1 MEPPTYSTRSKRKS
15 NELESNSPPSKKS
28 RTSLDHLPS
37 SPLSSPSSTSADAV
51 LAPSPMD
58 SENLDL
64 DASIPLRGGFRGRG
78 RGRGRIRGG
87 GRMAKNGNAKI
98 PISKLG
104 VEVNA
109 GMAGGKTFR
118 GRGGHRVKKS
128 SNARIQSLYHRKQLL
143 KTQYKQVAL
152 LQRAALDVISD
163 KSLQEMSDNPKYHET
178 LPEFQIVSEQLA
190 ARYAERVALLEAQ
203 RAVQLQYVEKQR
215 VLGEEYT
222 KGVYETHVELI
233 KEKYDLMIKRRLI
246 EEHQQMEMRS
256 GADSPS
262 QHNFDQSH
270 IKRIPEEIFIHPADA
285 WANGGRAAQLAA
297 EAEKEKSK
305 KRGGRGKKS
314 TKTSASPYKPLDIL
328 MPDETEVAPKK
339 TSLYQPAT
347 SLSLATT
354 MDGDSAAPTPA
365 ELTEQE
371 DVDELETDKF
381 GVYIPNKARPRN
393 GDPPNNRI
401 VVEPP
406 FTFDEDEI
414 GIRHHHYKKYNK
426 NDLPTFIGMDPS
438 PQPKTFHYDPWV
450 RNHHS
455 TNNRPEDLDQT
466 IVETHKLHPTL
477 GLPVKGSIN
486 PTLTT
491 RSDWSKPVAETK
503 PVVFIVETQD
513 EESLKPRL
521 ETSRSAWMARTE
533 REFADLGDQLKMAES
548 LEAIGLRDPI
558 LRPIEERVEP
568 QIIGKVSDAL
578 LQAVSEA
585 MNVPSKPAPSTSSI
599 RANSTAPPTSVP
611 GTPAPAPAPA
621 PAPTQRTQGYDPVR
635 DTGYSPHVRRSP
647 VKTFD
652 LIGNLGILSDAV
664 ELHEAAKLRGG
675 LPQPIMPAPRPM
687 QQIQYTFS
695 QPEFYRPAPA
705 FVPPPP
711 HMNLPP
717 PLPMTLPPPP
727 QPPQQQTQFFQY
739 AGPPQGQGGPHN
751 RYKEILPAPPQR
763 RVQTTPLPVPGN
775 SGFNPFING
784 SGYASGSGRGI

>member
-15 NELESNSPPSKKS
+15 SELEPNSPPLSKKS
-28 RTSLDHLPS
+28 RTSLDLPPS
-37 SPLSSPSSTSADAV
+37 SPLSSPSSTSADPV
-51 LAPSPMD
+51 LAQSSMD

-64 DASIPLRGGFRGRG
+64 DANIPPRGGFRGRG

-87 GRMAKNGNAKI
+87 GRVGRNGTAKI
-98 PISKLG
+98 P
-104 VEVNA
+104 VARA
-109 GMAGGKTFR
+109 GGAEILAGAAGGKATR

-152 LQRAALDVISD
+152 LQRVALDVISD
-163 KSLQEMSDNPKYHET
+163 KSLQAMSEDPKYHET
-178 LPEFQIVSEQLA
+178 LPEYQMVMDQLA
-190 ARYAERVALLEAQ
+190 ERYEERVALLKEQ
-203 RAVQLQYVEKQR
+203 RRIQLEYAKKQR
-215 VLGEEYT
+215 QFGEDYT
-222 KGVYETHVELI
+222 RGVYETRVELI
-233 KEKYDLMIKRRLI
+233 QEKYDLMIKRRLI
-246 EEHQQMEMRS
+246 EEYQQMEARY

-262 QHNFDQSH
+262 QHNFDHSH
-270 IKRIPEEIFIHPADA
+270 IKRIPEETFIHPADA
-285 WANGGRAAQLAA
+285 WVNGGRAAQLAA
-297 EAEKEKSK
+297 EAEKEKGK

-314 TKTSASPYKPLDIL
+314 TKLPASPFKPLDIM
-328 MPDETEVAPKK
+328 MPDDSEVAPKK
-339 TSLYQPAT
+339 TALYQPAT

-354 MDGDSAAPTPA
+354 VDGDSAAPTPA

-371 DVDELETDKF
+371 DADELETDKF

-406 FTFDEDEI
+406 FTFDPDEI

-503 PVVFIVETQD
+503 PVVFVVETRD
-513 EESLKPRL
+513 DESLKPKY

-558 LRPIEERVEP
+558 LRPIEKKVEP
-568 QIIGKVSDAL
+568 QIIGKISDDL
-578 LQAVSEA
+578 MEAVSEA
-585 MNVPSKPAPSTSSI
+585 VNVLNKPVPPTSSSI
-599 RANSTAPPTSVP
+599 RATSTAPPTSIP
-611 GTPAPAPAPA
+611 GT

-635 DTGYSPHVRRSP
+635 DTGYSPHLRRSP
-647 VKTFD
+647 VRTFSNKTLD
-652 LIGNLGILSDAV
+652 ILAN
-664 ELHEAAKLRGG
+664 AAEFHGASVSRGG
-675 LPQPIMPAPRPM
+675 LPQPIIPAPRPM

-695 QPEFYRPAPA
+695 QPEFYRPPPA
-705 FVPPPP
+705 YVPPPP
-711 HMNLPP
+711 HMTLPP

-727 QPPQQQTQFFQY
+727 QPLQQQTQFFQY
-739 AGPPQGQGGPHN
+739 AGPPQAQGGPHN
-751 RYKEILPAPPQR
+751 KYKEILPAPPQPQR
-763 RVQTTPLPVPGN
+763 RVPPPSLPVPRSN
-775 SGFNPFING
+775 GFNPFVNG
-784 SGYASGSGRGI
+784 TGYGNGSGRGP

>member
-1 MEPPTYSTRSKRKS
+1 MKPPTYSTRSKRKS
-15 NELESNSPPSKKS
+15 DEVEPCSPTSKKS
-28 RTSLDHLPS
+28 RTSQDLPPS
-37 SPLSSPSSTSADAV
+37 SPLSSPSSTSADAL
-51 LAPSPMD
+51 LAQSPMD

-64 DASIPLRGGFRGRG
+64 DSNLSFRGGFRGRA
-78 RGRGRIRGG
+78 RGRGRIRGT
-87 GRMAKNGNAKI
+87 GRVGRIGNAKI
-98 PISKLG
+98 PMTKMGG
-104 VEVNA
+104 VDINA
-109 GMAGGKTFR
+109 SVAGGKSSR

-152 LQRAALDVISD
+152 LQRVALDVISD
-163 KSLQEMSDNPKYHET
+163 KSLQAMSEDPKYHET
-178 LPEFQIVSEQLA
+178 LPEYQIVTDQLA
-190 ARYAERVALLEAQ
+190 AKYAERVALLEAH
-203 RAVQLQYVEKQR
+203 RMVQLEYAEKQR
-215 VLGEEYT
+215 LLGEGYT
-222 KGVYETHVELI
+222 RGVYETRVELI

-262 QHNFDQSH
+262 QHNFDHSH

-297 EAEKEKSK
+297 DAEKAQGR

-314 TKTSASPYKPLDIL
+314 TKMPASPFKPLDI
-328 MPDETEVAPKK
+328 MTPDDTEVAPKK

-354 MDGDSAAPTPA
+354 VDGDSAAPTPA

-371 DVDELETDKF
+371 DADELETDKF

-438 PQPKTFHYDPWV
+438 PQPKNFHYDPWV

-486 PTLTT
+486 PTLTV

-503 PVVFIVETQD
+503 PVVFVVETQD
-513 EESLKPRL
+513 EESLKPRF

-533 REFADLGDQLKMAES
+533 REFADLIDQLKMAES

-558 LRPIEERVEP
+558 LRPIEKRVEP
-568 QIIGKVSDAL
+568 EIVGKISDSL
-578 LQAVSEA
+578 IQAVTEA
-585 MNVPSKPAPSTSSI
+585 SNLSSKPLPPVSSL
-599 RANSTAPPTSVP
+599 RATSVP
-611 GTPAPAPAPA
+611 GTPAPA
-621 PAPTQRTQGYDPVR
+621 QRTQGYDPVR
-635 DTGYSPHVRRSP
+635 DTGYSPHLRRSP
-647 VKTFD
+647 VKTFNQV
-652 LIGNLGILSDAV
+652 GNLGILADAA
-664 ELHEAAKLRGG
+664 EIRGAPQYRGG
-675 LPQPIMPAPRPM
+675 LPHPIIPAPRPM
-687 QQIQYTFS
+687 PQMYTYS
-695 QPEFYRPAPA
+695 QPEFYRPGPS
-705 FVPPPP
+705 FVPPPT

-717 PLPMTLPPPP
+717 PLPMTLPPPQP
-727 QPPQQQTQFFQY
+727 QQQQTQFFQY
-739 AGPPQGQGGPHN
+739 AGPPQAPGGPHN
-751 RYKEILPAPPQR
+751 KYKEILPAPPQR
-763 RVQTTPLPVPGN
+763 RVQPTSLAVPRN
-775 SGFNPFING
+775 NGFNPFVNGTGYG
-784 SGYASGSGRGI
+784 SGTGRGP

>member
-15 NELESNSPPSKKS
+15 NELERSSSPSKKS
-28 RTSLDHLPS
+28 RTSLDLPPS

-51 LAPSPMD
+51 LTQSPMD
-58 SENLDL
+58 SENLDI
-64 DASIPLRGGFRGRG
+64 DAGIPLRGGFRGRG
-78 RGRGRIRGG
+78 RGRGKIRGA
-87 GRMAKNGNAKI
+87 GRVRRNGNAKVHV
-98 PISKLG
+98 SKVTDLD
-104 VEVNA
+104 VNA

-152 LQRAALDVISD
+152 LQRAALDTIAD
-163 KSLQEMSDNPKYHET
+163 KSLQATSEDPKYHET
-178 LPEFQIVSEQLA
+178 LPEFVRICDQLVA
-190 ARYAERVALLEAQ
+190 KYEERVALLEAQ
-203 RAVQLQYVEKQR
+203 RTFQLQNAEKQR
-215 VLGEEYT
+215 FLAEQYT
-222 KGVYETHVELI
+222 KGVYETKVDMI
-233 KEKYDLMIKRRLI
+233 KEKYDLIIKRRLI

-262 QHNFDQSH
+262 QHELDFSH
-270 IKRIPEEIFIHPADA
+270 IKRIPEENFIHPADA
-285 WANGGRAAQLAA
+285 WVDGGRATQLAA
-297 EAEKEKSK
+297 EAEKEKGK

-314 TKTSASPYKPLDIL
+314 TKLPASPFKPLDVVN
-328 MPDETEVAPKK
+328 PDETEVAPKK

-354 MDGDSAAPTPA
+354 VDGDSAAPTPT

-371 DVDELETDKF
+371 DADELETDKF

-406 FTFDEDEI
+406 FTFDDDEI

-426 NDLPTFIGMDPS
+426 NDLPTFIGMDPT

-455 TNNRPEDLDQT
+455 TNNRLEDLDQT

-477 GLPVKGSIN
+477 GLPVRGSIN
-486 PTLTT
+486 PTLTM

-503 PVVFIVETQD
+503 PVVFVVETQD
-513 EESLKPRL
+513 EESLKPRF

-533 REFADLGDQLKMAES
+533 REFADLGHQLKMAES

-568 QIIGKVSDAL
+568 QIIGKISDDL
-578 LQAVSEA
+578 LRAVSEA
-585 MNVPSKPAPSTSSI
+585 MNPSRMPAPSITSI
-599 RANSTAPPTSVP
+599 RANSTAPTSVP
-611 GTPAPAPAPA
+611 GT

-635 DTGYSPHVRRSP
+635 DTGYSPHARRSP
-647 VKTFD
+647 VKNINHT
-652 LIGNLGILSDAV
+652 GNLGFLADAA
-664 ELHEAAKLRGG
+664 ELHGASQTRGG
-675 LPQPIMPAPRPM
+675 YPQSITPAPRPM
-687 QQIQYTFS
+687 QQFQHTFP
-695 QPEFYRPAPA
+695 QPEFHRAAPSFA
-705 FVPPPP
+705 PPPP
-711 HMNLPP
+711 HMKLPHP
-717 PLPMTLPPPP
+717 SPMTLPPPP
-727 QPPQQQTQFFQY
+727 QPSQQQTQFFQY
-739 AGPPQGQGGPHN
+739 AGPSQAQGGSHN
-751 RYKEILPAPPQR
+751 RYKEILPAPPPR
-763 RVQTTPLPVPGN
+763 RMQSASLPVPVLPGGMSFNPFSNGNTFGGN
-775 SGFNPFING
+775 SG
-784 SGYASGSGRGI
+784 R

>member
-1 MEPPTYSTRSKRKS
+1 M
-15 NELESNSPPSKKS
+15 
-28 RTSLDHLPS
+28 
-37 SPLSSPSSTSADAV
+37 
-51 LAPSPMD
+51 
-58 SENLDL
+58 
-64 DASIPLRGGFRGRG
+64 
-78 RGRGRIRGG
+78 
-87 GRMAKNGNAKI
+87 
-98 PISKLG
+98 
-104 VEVNA
+104 
-109 GMAGGKTFR
+109 
-118 GRGGHRVKKS
+118 
-128 SNARIQSLYHRKQLL
+128 
-143 KTQYKQVAL
+143 
-152 LQRAALDVISD
+152 
-163 KSLQEMSDNPKYHET
+163 
-178 LPEFQIVSEQLA
+178 
-190 ARYAERVALLEAQ
+190 
-203 RAVQLQYVEKQR
+203 
-215 VLGEEYT
+215 
-222 KGVYETHVELI
+222 I

-262 QHNFDQSH
+262 QHNASQGKYFVSIFTNIYQFDVSH
-270 IKRIPEEIFIHPADA
+270 IKRIPEETFIHPADA
-285 WANGGRAAQLAA
+285 WVNGGRTAQLAA
-297 EAEKEKSK
+297 EAEKEKGK
-305 KRGGRGKKS
+305 RRGGRGKKS
-314 TKTSASPYKPLDIL
+314 STKMPASPFKPLDIM

-339 TSLYQPAT
+339 TALYQPAT

-354 MDGDSAAPTPA
+354 VDGDSAAPTPA

-371 DVDELETDKF
+371 DADELETDKF

-406 FTFDEDEI
+406 FVFDQDEI

-486 PTLTT
+486 PTLTV

-503 PVVFIVETQD
+503 PIVFIVETLD
-513 EESLKPRL
+513 EESLKPRF

-558 LRPIEERVEP
+558 LRPIEKKVEP
-568 QIIGKVSDAL
+568 EFNGKISDAL
-578 LQAVSEA
+578 MQAVLEA
-585 MNVPSKPAPSTSSI
+585 ANVLSKPLPSAASI
-599 RANSTAPPTSVP
+599 RATSIAPSTSVP
-611 GTPAPAPAPA
+611 GTPALAPVPVPVPVPVPRA
-621 PAPTQRTQGYDPVR
+621 QGYDPVR
-635 DTGYSPHVRRSP
+635 DTGYSPQFRRSP
-647 VKTFD
+647 VKPTNH
-652 LIGNLGILSDAV
+652 IGNLGILADAA
-664 ELHEAAKLRGG
+664 ELQRAPLPRGG
-675 LPQPIMPAPRPM
+675 LPQAIMPAPRLM
-687 QQIQYTFS
+687 QPSQYTFS
-695 QPEFYRPAPA
+695 EPEFYRPPPT

-727 QPPQQQTQFFQY
+727 QHQTQFIQF
-739 AGPPQGQGGPHN
+739 AGPAQVQGGPHN

-763 RVQTTPLPVPGN
+763 HLQPNSFPLPVPGN
-775 SGFNPFING
+775 NGFNPFING
-784 SGYASGSGRGI
+784 TGYGSGSGRGP